1 MNFRNMNFRNMNFRN
16 INFGNI
22 KSITPVDAV
31 LLILFII
38 YLVFPIA
45 TPDFLAGV
53 IDTPLGMIIIFAI
66 TISLFVYTNP
76 ILGIL
81 CIFVAYE
88 LLRRSSKQTGA
99 SAYVQYTPTQAKR
112 NQEMKNMN
120 PPAATSLEE
129 EIVQKMAPIGH
140 SDKNVYIESSFKPVN
155 A

>member
-1 MNFRNMNFRNMNFRN
+1 MKFSG
-16 INFGNI
+16 IKFGNI

-31 LLILFII
+31 LFILFII
-38 YLVFPIA
+38 YLVFPIN
-45 TPDFLAGV
+45 TPPFLANL
-53 IDTPLGMIIIFAI
+53 IDTPLGMIVIFAI
-66 TISLFVYTNP
+66 TISLFIYTNP

-112 NQEMKNMN
+112 NQEMKDMN
-120 PPAATSLEE
+120 PPASTPLEVE
-129 EIVQKMAPIGH
+129 VIQKMAPIGH
-140 SDKNVYIESSFKPVN
+140 SDKNVYIETTFKPVN